1 MTPRRRLPV
10 LDDTMAADKAR
21 EEASP
26 EPWVVVTPDNEE
38 DDAGFEVTGVF
49 KHVARVVPWFR
60 KPRHVLTFKMDI
72 MLVLWMFIAGLMKEM
87 DQSATTQAYVSGM
100 RESLGLYGNE
110 LVMFNTFFSVG
121 YALGLVPGQL
131 VQTRIRPSL
140 FLPCC
145 EVIWGFLVLL

>member
-1 MTPRRRLPV
+1 
-10 LDDTMAADKAR
+10 
-21 EEASP
+21 
-26 EPWVVVTPDNEE
+26 
-38 DDAGFEVTGVF
+38 
-49 KHVARVVPWFR
+49 
-60 KPRHVLTFKMDI
+60 
-72 MLVLWMFIAGLMKEM
+72 
-87 DQSATTQAYVSGM
+87 M